1 MSFLDLFRR
10 KKKPNNVTVEEN
22 IQPVV
27 LTDPK
32 AINHYVI
39 ELCEQMID
47 ISKEMEEVRQEYE
60 NVTAYFNDVSIV
72 EGLEGE
78 QKELLVDVATNVSKL
93 AKARNDYLNAEHKIS
108 DEMFSLL
115 DDNEAEMPGI
125 IKRLQA
131 NETYLDAIKRDM
143 NRLSGEKIEWSV
155 LRQECEKEQK
165 TLRKMSYTMLYVFGT
180 IAIIVAMLSLTFRWD
195 LFPLMVVAFLA
206 TVAGSYIV
214 LRMQDRAKEIKKC
227 DMNLNHA
234 IALEN
239 RVKIKF
245 VNIKNA
251 IDYTC
256 ERFHVNNSMELTYNY
271 EQYIEAC
278 KEREKFRQNSEDLE
292 YFNSSTTAN
301 TFTSDE
307 SDYEAFYVFKLFEK
321 ISKKVL
327 VKVREDKPPI
337 YIIYTKPPCLNYL
350 SDQTKINF
358 LANVNRSSRNTKLI
372 ELMEQTEYFKIE
384 AEYNFKKLR
393 DKPKVTII
401 PFETS

>member
-115 DDNEAEMPGI
+115 DDNEAEIPGI

-165 TLRKMSYTMLYVFGT
+165 MLRKMSYTMLYVFGT

-195 LFPLMVVAFLA
+195 LFPLMVVALLA

-227 DMNLNHA
+227 DVNLNHA

-256 ERFHVNNSMELTYNY
+256 DRFHVNNSMELTYNY

-278 KEREKFRQNSEDLE
+278 KEREKFRQTSEDLE
-292 YFNSSTTAN
+292 YFNGRLVRVLSGLHLYDA
-301 TFTSDE
+301 
-307 SDYEAFYVFKLFEK
+307 K
-321 ISKKVL
+321 IW
-327 VKVREDKPPI
+327 
-337 YIIYTKPPCLNYL
+337 LNY
-350 SDQTKINF
+350 
-358 LANVNRSSRNTKLI
+358 ANAIIDPREMVEVKHDLFGRRQKLRSRI
-372 ELMEQTEYFKIE
+372 
-384 AEYNFKKLR
+384 EYNLSAIEDMKKEVEKYINR
-393 DKPKVTII
+393 MGEKEEQIRTILNKI
-401 PFETS
+401 DEINKGNTP